1 MEESSLTVGAIAK
14 SRTISRYLAPNVGS
28 QPGPRHR
35 LPLPR
40 AVDPRQIS
48 WPGAILGASYHMAA
62 LLALVPWFF
71 SWTAVVVCVASIVG
85 FGQFGI
91 AIGYH
96 RLLTH
101 RGFACPKWLE
111 HVFAILGVCCLQDT
125 PARWVAVHRWHHRH
139 SDHQNDP
146 HSPLVRF
153 FWAHVG
159 WVLVENGELKR
170 TEFYDRYAKDILQD
184 RFYVRLERV
193 FEQIKII
200 LISWLVFFLL
210 GFIPQLLFGGT
221 FVEALQFGGSI
232 LIWGVFVRTVA
243 VWHQTWSVNSVTHLW
258 GYRNFATDDDS
269 RNNIWVAML
278 SYGEGWHN
286 NHHANPRSV
295 NHGHRYWEVDV
306 TYQTIRLLAKL
317 GLAHD
322 LVVPISPVSRAPD

>member
-1 MEESSLTVGAIAK
+1 MSL
-14 SRTISRYLAPNVGS
+14 RYLAPNADRR
-28 QPGPRHR
+28 PDARRR

-48 WPGAILGASYHMAA
+48 WRGATLGAVYHTAA

-71 SWTAVVVCVASIVG
+71 SWIGVVVCVASIVV

-101 RGFACPKWLE
+101 RGFTCPKWLE
-111 HVFAILGVCCLQDT
+111 HVFAVLGVCCLQDT
-125 PARWVAVHRWHHRH
+125 PARWVAVHRWHHQY
-139 SDHQNDP
+139 SDQQTDP

-159 WVLVENGELKR
+159 WVVVENGDLKR
-170 TEFYDRYAKDILQD
+170 LEFYERYAKDILHD
-184 RFYVRLERV
+184 RFYLRLERK

-210 GFIPQLLFGGT
+210 GFIPQLLIGKT
-221 FVEALQFGGSI
+221 FIEALQFGGSI
-232 LIWGVFVRTVA
+232 LVWGVFVRTVA

-269 RNNIWVAML
+269 RNNIWVAIFTH
-278 SYGEGWHN
+278 GEGWHN

-295 NHGHRYWEVDV
+295 NHGHLWWEVDI
-306 TYQTIRLLAKL
+306 TYQAIRLLSKL

-322 LVVPISPVSRAPD
+322 LVVRNPPVTRALADAP